1 MIFQQLRNY
10 TGCTGHRTPTHTH
23 THVYLHTYT
32 HKHLAAHCRKF
43 NADVCILIIFYSI
56 RAYVFTCVCLC
67 LYFNTAHNF
76 VRSMFL
82 LLWKTPAPDWA
93 RTGLGSGIGIVCSLL
108 PSSHKQPQRAAAADM
123 TPAAAACACSF
134 FYVAKCRT
142 LLTALHRF
150 SKFSC
155 FKSFLLN
162 LFHNFHKQFMLL
174 KFIFTIYVINT
185 IYKFTGQVLALTIS
199 IFWCRCGDV
208 FYVICI
214 VIDLSLVFW

>member
-1 MIFQQLRNY
+1 MYSRVCVCVCISTLHIILYVLCFYYYEKHRLRIGQELGLDLVSVSFVAFFPRHTSNHNEQQQLIW
-10 TGCTGHRTPTHTH
+10 HQQQQP
-23 THVYLHTYT
+23 
-32 HKHLAAHCRKF
+32 A
-43 NADVCILIIFYSI
+43 
-56 RAYVFTCVCLC
+56 RARL
-67 LYFNTAHNF
+67 
-76 VRSMFL
+76 
-82 LLWKTPAPDWA
+82 
-93 RTGLGSGIGIVCSLL
+93 
-108 PSSHKQPQRAAAADM
+108 
-123 TPAAAACACSF
+123 